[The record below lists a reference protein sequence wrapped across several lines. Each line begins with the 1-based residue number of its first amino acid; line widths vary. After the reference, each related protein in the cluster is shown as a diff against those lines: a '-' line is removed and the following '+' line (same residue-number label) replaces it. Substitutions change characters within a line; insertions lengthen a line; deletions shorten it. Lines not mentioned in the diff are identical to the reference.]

1 MPEAPALSLKA
12 KLALAVSSL
21 VVILLTI
28 FSLVFFGYFRTE
40 FKKTIASQQETLV
53 KGLAEQVDDKLRA
66 AQKTL
71 LTMVDNFPPTIV
83 NSPDKVQQFL
93 DTHLGAFPVF
103 DNGVYLFS
111 PTGSLLAESPFQP
124 GHRGQDYSSRT
135 FFKETLK
142 TRDPEISDPY
152 YSTQAHH
159 PTVIMFTAPIIDE
172 NDTIIAILGGSL
184 DLMSDSFFGE
194 LSRIRIAHDGY
205 LYLYDTKGTMIM
217 HPNQLMVLRREMPA
231 GSKKF
236 FDASVRGFEG
246 TGTTVTTD
254 GLRMVTS
261 VKRLTTKNWILGA
274 TYPEAEAYAPIAR
287 ARRYWLAAT
296 LIVACCAIIA
306 TWLFVKRL
314 TIPLNQLNR
323 HMREI
328 SRSGMKKP
336 LHLDCNDEIAELA
349 ETFNRMIA
357 SLGEKETAVKKLSV
371 AVEQS
376 PSIVV
381 ITDARGV
388 IEYVNP
394 KFCEVT
400 GYSREEAMGE
410 NPRILKSGEMDPATY
425 RQLWEHIVAGEEWR
439 GEFHNKRKD
448 GSCYWAAASITGIR
462 NEAGEITH
470 FLSMQEDITA
480 RKEAETRLMNMA
492 MLDNLT
498 GLANRNLL
506 QDRLNQQLAHAERHQ
521 ATIGLLFI
529 DLDHFKQVNDTLGH
543 AIGDQLLKAFADTLV
558 GCVRKSDTVA
568 RLGGDEFIIMLTDI
582 AGPDIPSVIARKI
595 VDALQSPFDLEGHQV
610 AAHASIGIAIYPFD
624 GRDDETLLRNAD
636 LAMYNAK
643 QFSRNT
649 YMFYTPE
656 MRTTAAC
663 CNGSATPPSA

>member
-1 MPEAPALSLKA
+1 MPESPALSLKA

-21 VVILLTI
+21 LVILLTF

-40 FKKTIASQQETLV
+40 FKKTIANQQETLA
-53 KGLAEQVDDKLRA
+53 KGLADQIDDKLRA

-71 LTMVDNFPPTIV
+71 LTMVDDFPPAIAD
-83 NSPDKVQQFL
+83 SPDKVQQFL

-103 DNGVYLFS
+103 DNGIYLFS
-111 PTGSLLAESPFQP
+111 PAGQLVAESPFQP
-124 GHRGQDYSSRT
+124 AQRGQNFSGRS
-135 FFKETLK
+135 FFKEALK
-142 TRDPEISDPY
+142 SRNPEISDPY
-152 YSTQAHH
+152 YSTQPHH

-172 NDTIIAILGGSL
+172 NDTIVAILGGSL
-184 DLMSDSFFGE
+184 DIMSDSFLGE
-194 LSRIRIAHDGY
+194 LSRIRIARSGY

-217 HPNQLMVLRREMPA
+217 HPNRLMVLRREMPA

-236 FDASVRGFEG
+236 FDASVKGFEG
-246 TGTTVTTD
+246 TGTTVTAD
-254 GLRMVTS
+254 GVRMVTS

-306 TWLFVKRL
+306 TWLFVRRL
-314 TIPLNQLNR
+314 TIPLYQLNH

-328 SRSGMKKP
+328 SQSGMKKP

-349 ETFNRMIA
+349 ETFNRMIE
-357 SLGEKETAVKKLSV
+357 SLGEKEATVKKLSV

-381 ITDARGV
+381 ITDASGV

-394 KFCEVT
+394 KFCDVT
-400 GYSREEAMGE
+400 GYSRDEAVGE

-425 RQLWEHIVAGEEWR
+425 RQLWECIVAGGEWR

-448 GSCYWAAASITGIR
+448 GSCYWAAATITGIR
-462 NEAGEITH
+462 DEAGEITH
-470 FLSMQEDITA
+470 FLGMQEDITA

-506 QDRLNQQLAHAERHQ
+506 QDRLTQQLAYAERHQ
-521 ATIGLLFI
+521 TTIGLLFI

-543 AIGDQLLKAFADTLV
+543 AIGDLLLRSFADTLV
-558 GCVRKSDTVA
+558 SCVRKSDTVA

-582 AGPDIPSVIARKI
+582 TDPDTPGMIARKI
-595 VDALQSPFDLEGHQV
+595 LDALQTPFDLEGHRL
-610 AAHASIGIAIYPFD
+610 AAHASIGIAIYPMD

-643 QFSRNT
+643 QASRNT
-649 YMFYTPE
+649 YLFYTPE
-656 MRTTAAC
+656 MRTTTVC
-663 CNGSATPPSA
+663 CDGSIQPSA